1 MRIAVDAMGGD
12 RAPEEIVK
20 GAVEAAGR
28 FEDLEILLPGIPEK
42 IAPFLHGKGVERI
55 KVIPCREVVEMGESP
70 VEAIRRKKDSSL
82 RKTFDLTAAGEADAA
97 ISAGN
102 TGATVAAATML
113 LKPLDGCKRPG
124 IAAMFPGMRGSTVLI
139 DVGANISPR
148 PSHLLQYGIMAQVF
162 AREVMGIAQPSVG
175 ILNVGE
181 EEEKGTDL
189 VKAARGL
196 LSSHVSG
203 FVGNVEGRDIYNG
216 SVDVIVCDG
225 FVGNIVLKGTE
236 GLATFILSLVAE
248 YTKDAIAQG
257 NTDLKAKMASLM
269 ARLDYTEYGG
279 APLLGV
285 EKTTIICHGSSN
297 AKAITNAIRVARDSG
312 LRQVN
317 RRIVE
322 ALSAVEEPSDRE
334 GRG

>member
-42 IAPFLHGKGVERI
+42 IAPFLKGKGVERI
-55 KVIPCREVVEMGESP
+55 KVVPCREVVEMGESP
-70 VEAIRRKKDSSL
+70 VDAIRRKKDSSL
-82 RKTFDLTAAGEADAA
+82 RRTFDLTAAGEADAA

-102 TGATVAAATML
+102 TGATVAAAALL
-113 LKPLDGCKRPG
+113 LKPLEGCKRPG
-124 IAAMFPGMRGSTVLI
+124 IAAVFPGMRGSTVLI
-139 DVGANISPR
+139 DVGANIAPR

-196 LSSHVSG
+196 LATHVPG

-248 YTKDAIAQG
+248 YTKDAIAAG
-257 NTDLKAKMASLM
+257 NTDLKAKMGSLM

-297 AKAITNAIRVARDSG
+297 AKAIANAIRVARDSG

-322 ALSAVEEPSDRE
+322 ALSAVEEPTDRE
-334 GRG
+334 AR